1 MHPTGGCRM
10 PLDTES
16 MAWQITDD
24 GVMGGLSQSRA
35 TAKEGAVVFEGKLS
49 LENNGGFASVRA
61 ALETPLRCFHGIR
74 LTVAGDGRRYQFRL
88 REDTASRGIAW
99 RAEFEAGPESRRIT
113 LLPEDF
119 EPVVRGEV
127 VIGAPPLSETTIR
140 HLGLML
146 SRDSAGPFRLEV
158 RDMEFMLPS
167 EGSGTR
173 LVIGAGRGIGRALL
187 DKQLQNPEV
196 KRVIGTFRPGSE
208 PADMESLRQAWGD
221 RLALEPLDIGDTDSL
236 AAFEHVLYSNANGID
251 LAINATGLLHGDGIA
266 PEKRIEDCAPQALD
280 RMFRVNAI
288 GPLMV
293 ARSLLGAQ
301 PRKQPFT
308 FIAISAMVG
317 SISDNRLGGW
327 YGYRASKTAL
337 NQFMHTL
344 AIECRQRFP
353 RAVIAAIHPG
363 TTRTSLSRPFIRR
376 IEPEKLYTT
385 VVTAERILRLAAG
398 FSPADSGRF
407 FNWDGTEI
415 PW

>member
-1 MHPTGGCRM
+1 M
-10 PLDTES
+10 PLDTEK
-16 MAWQITDD
+16 MAWQITND

-35 TAKEGAVVFEGKLS
+35 AAKEGAVVFEGELS

-61 ALETPLRCFHGIR
+61 SLETPLRRFHGIR

-88 REDTASRGIAW
+88 REEKASRGIAW
-99 RAEFEAGPESRRIT
+99 RAEFEASAKPRRIT
-113 LLPEDF
+113 LLPKDF

-146 SRDSAGPFRLEV
+146 ARDTAGPFRLEV

-167 EGSGTR
+167 EGNGTR
-173 LVIGAGRGIGRALL
+173 LIIGAGRGIGRALL
-187 DKQLQNPEV
+187 DKQLQDPDV
-196 KRVIGTFRPGSE
+196 KRVIGTFRPGRE

-221 RLALEPLDIGDTDSL
+221 RLAFEPLDVGDAESL
-236 AAFEHVLYSNANGID
+236 AAFEHMLHSHESGID
-251 LAINATGLLHGDGIA
+251 LAINATGLLHDDGVA
-266 PEKRIEDCAPQALD
+266 PEKRVEECAPQALE
-280 RMFRVNAI
+280 RLFRVNAI

-293 ARSLLGAQ
+293 ARSLLTAQ
-301 PRKQPFT
+301 PRKQPLT

-317 SISDNRLGGW
+317 SIGDNQLGGW
-327 YGYRASKTAL
+327 YGYRASKAAL

-363 TTRTSLSRPFIRR
+363 TTQTSLSRPFVRR
-376 IEPEKLYTT
+376 IEPDKLYTPEQ
-385 VVTAERILRLAAG
+385 TAERILRLAAG